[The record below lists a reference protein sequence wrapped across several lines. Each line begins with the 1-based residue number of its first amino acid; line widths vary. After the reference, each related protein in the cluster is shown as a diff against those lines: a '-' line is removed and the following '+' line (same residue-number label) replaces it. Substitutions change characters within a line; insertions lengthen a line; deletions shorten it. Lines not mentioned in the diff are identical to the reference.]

1 LRICYNQITRY
12 QEEIHLF
19 PSRKPPEI
27 PHYPGR
33 LIGMG
38 VGLGLV
44 FGAALGF
51 FTSNM
56 LLGIVIGISGG
67 ALIGWLLERRKK
79 DADEAQ

>member
-1 LRICYNQITRY
+1 MP
-12 QEEIHLF
+12 E
-19 PSRKPPEI
+19 SRKPPEI

-33 LIGMG
+33 IIGMG

-51 FTSNM
+51 FSDNM
-56 LLGIVIGISGG
+56 LLGVVVGAGAG

-79 DADEAQ
+79 DGGETP